1 MPCDGGFGANA
12 PNPSP
17 IQPPSFRGVRSTSPG
32 IYRAAELVEEWI
44 PGSRCAR
51 PGMTAVGQAAISFN
65 TAINAAGA
73 VTFGA

>member
-1 MPCDGGFGANA
+1 MR
-12 PNPSP
+12 
-17 IQPPSFRGVRSTSPG
+17 RGVRRQRAEPLTNSAPVIPGRAQHEPG